1 MRALILLPLLAMSAC
16 IIPTPAPGFGTA
28 CLAGELPENLYEYDG
43 DNLLFEIEG
52 TVITDGTG
60 PMPETA
66 MECYGTVHR
75 VLQIEDDEGVV
86 WSLGYGIED
95 ALGDDTTPSMPVE
108 PGQEVQL
115 TYRTVQSFGSANGF
129 VLEDEHGLVAA
140 LESGT
145 WGPALEQG
153 DVPGLTVT
161 SGAQMTTVDSECGV
175 EGHFAW
181 SFAGDEVLEVQPYGE
196 RTLAIDGSD
205 FTVIAVANLQWQ
217 GQVQCT
223 DLAGTEIWAVFR

>member
-1 MRALILLPLLAMSAC
+1 MRTLHLLPLLALSAC

-28 CLAGELPENLYEYDG
+28 CLGGDLPENLYEYDG

-52 TVITDGTG
+52 TVIDDGVG

-95 ALGDDTTPSMPVE
+95 ALGGDRTPYMLVD
-108 PGQEVQL
+108 PGQAVSL
-115 TYRTVQSFGSANGF
+115 RYRTVQSFGSANGF
-129 VLEDEHGLVAA
+129 VLEDEAGLVAA

-145 WGPALEQG
+145 WGPALEEG
-153 DVPGLTVT
+153 DVPGLAVS
-161 SGAQMTTVDSECGV
+161 SGEQMTTVDSECGA

-181 SFAGDEVLEVQPYGE
+181 SFEGDETLEVQPYGE
-196 RTLAIDGSD
+196 RTLAIDGQDYSV
-205 FTVIAVANLQWQ
+205 FAVANLQWQ
-217 GQVQCT
+217 GEVQCT
-223 DLAGTEIWAVFR
+223 DLAGTKIWAVFR